1 MFVNVVSNE
10 NEKKQSRGKLK
21 MKAVKISGI
30 CIDSYENGR
39 ISQISHALYYSIIAL
54 H

>member
-1 MFVNVVSNE
+1 MKM
-10 NEKKQSRGKLK
+10 KKQSRGKLK
-21 MKAVKISGI
+21 MKAVSGI

-54 H
+54 Q